1 MASIFV
7 LGAFLAADSSIPR
20 AFDHSILIIVVIT
33 LHVRHVE
40 RLHLHALHHL
50 IHGFLVLLVEVY
62 HASWGYLGWRERTGL
77 HDLGLLDRQL
87 VVLVVVADPGRVENL
102 MLTDVTFVI
111 VRIAWLLWGR
121 LWLLPEHPALM

>member
-1 MASIFV
+1 M
-7 LGAFLAADSSIPR
+7 
-20 AFDHSILIIVVIT
+20 IT

-50 IHGFLVLLVEVY
+50 IHGFLVLLVEVN
-62 HASWGYLGWRERTGL
+62 HASWGYLGWRVRTGL

-87 VVLVVVADPGRVENL
+87 IVLVVVADPGRVENL

-111 VRIAWLLWGR
+111 VRIAWLLWGH